1 MPQQFRF
8 PLKTGRMN
16 RYIKFWIA
24 STIVLFLLAL
34 WPVGVISGRTTSHV
48 SQGGLL
54 VREAQLVDEFC
65 LSKAPNSGRASNPRS
80 WESVLGANI
89 RIREAAGEAAADVG
103 MPRDRAGEVSALKPG
118 QGITLVNEKGTHY
131 ILKSAQGRDWYV
143 VLSKHDAGDDV
154 FIGGNAGLSPSPIA
168 MALALALLG
177 GGLMTLL
184 ARVAFGVPKSN
195 E

>member
-1 MPQQFRF
+1 MPQLLRF

-34 WPVGVISGRTTSHV
+34 WPAGVISGRTASNAGH
-48 SQGGLL
+48 GGLL
-54 VREAQLVDEFC
+54 AREAQLVDEFC

-80 WESVLGANI
+80 WETVLDADI

-103 MPRDRAGEVSALKPG
+103 MPRERSGEITALRAG
-118 QGITLVNEKGTHY
+118 QGITLVNDKGTHY

-143 VLSKHDAGDDV
+143 VLSKHGADGSV
-154 FIGGNAGLSPSPIA
+154 FVGGNEGHSPSPIA

-184 ARVAFGVPKSN
+184 ARVAFGGPKSSD
-195 E
+195 